1 MREVRADR
9 GDDDAGFHGDELDS
23 DQRHAD
29 PGVDH
34 DAFVEYAV
42 ENVDDAGAA
51 RLAVNAQ
58 TRTTS
63 ADHDAYTLSS
73 QPMAHT
79 PTLAGIVFVPA
90 GNGLR
95 CDCHD

>member
-73 QPMAHT
+73 QPLAHT
-79 PTLAGIVFVPA
+79 PP
-90 GNGLR
+90 
-95 CDCHD
+95 